1 MCCHL
6 YKVSAHDYHEK
17 SFQLKF
23 IISYLIMAEK
33 KEKLFDMFPPVTTEE
48 WMAKINVDLKG
59 ADFNKKLVW
68 RTNEG
73 FNVMPFYRKEDI
85 EGLPTIGS
93 MPGQYPYV
101 RGTRANNDWLIRQ
114 QILGADAAE
123 LNANARHAIDKG
135 VESIGICMCD
145 LEASDLAAVLEGID
159 LKKVEVNISS
169 CPRRAEDMAKA
180 LVALVEKAGAVEEF
194 RGSIGFNPFK
204 RLLKRGM
211 EFQKD
216 IKDTALAVY
225 EAVKPVAGI
234 RCFAVDSFM
243 LCNAGAYITQEL
255 GYALAWGAE
264 WMTILTEAGLS
275 ACEASARIKFNMG
288 ISANYFMELAKFRAG
303 RMLWAEI
310 VKAYGAGE
318 ECCKMAVHAVTSQF
332 NMTVYDAHVNL
343 LRSMTETMSAA
354 LAGVDSIE
362 TLPFDLQYKTPD
374 EFSERIARNQQH
386 LLREESHLDKVVDPA
401 GGSYYIETLTASIA
415 AQAWKVFNE
424 VEDCGGFHAMLSKGE
439 IQAKVN
445 ESGVKRHL
453 DVARRKEILLGTNQY
468 PNVNEMAL
476 DKIEK
481 NGCSC
486 GCGCKEV
493 NDGAVEYL
501 NFDRAASQF
510 EQLRLDTERAANRP
524 KVFMLTIGNLAMRL
538 ARAQFSGNFFGCAG
552 YEIIDNNGFPT
563 VKEGVDAAVAKG
575 ADVVVLCSSD
585 DEYAEYAPEAYKE
598 LAGRAEFVV
607 AGAPACMEELKA
619 QGIENFIHVR
629 VNVLDTLVAFNAKLL
644 K

>member
-1 MCCHL
+1 
-6 YKVSAHDYHEK
+6 
-17 SFQLKF
+17 
-23 IISYLIMAEK
+23 MAEK
-33 KEKLFDMFPPVTTEE
+33 KEKLFDMFPPISTEE

-85 EGLPTIGS
+85 EGLPSVGS
-93 MPGQYPYV
+93 MPGQFPYV
-101 RGTRANNDWLIRQ
+101 RGTKTNNDWLIRQ
-114 QILGADAAE
+114 QILGETAE
-123 LNANARHAIDKG
+123 EINANAKHAIDKG
-135 VESIGICMCD
+135 VESLGISMRG
-145 LEASDLAAVLEGID
+145 LEASDLAEVLKGID
-159 LKKVEVNISS
+159 LAKVEVNITC
-169 CPRRAEDMAKA
+169 CPRKAEEMAKA
-180 LVALVEKAGAVEEF
+180 LVEIVEKAGVADSF
-194 RGSIGFNPFK
+194 KGSIGFNPFK
-204 RLLKRGM
+204 RLLKHGL
-211 EFQKD
+211 EFPKD
-216 IKDTALAVY
+216 LKETALAVY
-225 EAVKPVAGI
+225 EAVKPVEGL
-234 RCFAVDSFM
+234 RCFAVDSF
-243 LCNAGAYITQEL
+243 LLNNAGAYITQEL

-264 WMTILTEAGLS
+264 WMTLMTEAGLTP
-275 ACEASARIKFNMG
+275 CEVNQRIKFNMG
-288 ISANYFMELAKFRAG
+288 ISSNYFMELAKFRAG

-310 VKAYGAGE
+310 VKAYGADE
-318 ECCKMAVHAVTSQF
+318 ECCKMAVHAVTSEF
-332 NMTVYDAHVNL
+332 NMTIYDAHVNL

-362 TLPFDLQYKTPD
+362 TLPFDLVYTTPD

-386 LLREESHLDKVVDPA
+386 LLREESHLNKVVDPA
-401 GGSYYIETLTASIA
+401 GGSWYIETLTSSIA
-415 AQAWKVFNE
+415 AQAWKIFNE
-424 VEDCGGFHAMLSKGE
+424 VEDNGGFYEMLKKGE

-445 ESGVKRHL
+445 ESGVKRHV

-468 PNVNEMAL
+468 PNINEMAL
-476 DKIEK
+476 DKIK
-481 NGCSC
+481 NVGCSC
-486 GCGCKEV
+486 GCGCDKEV
-493 NDGAVEYL
+493 VDGAVEYL

-552 YEIIDNNGFPT
+552 YEIIDNNGFAT
-563 VKEGVDAAVAKG
+563 VKEGVDAAIEKG

-585 DEYAEYAPEAYKE
+585 DEYAQYAPEAFKE
-598 LAGRAEFVV
+598 LNGRAMFVV

-629 VNVLDTLVAFNAKLL
+629 VNVLDTLVDFNAKLL

>member
-1 MCCHL
+1 
-6 YKVSAHDYHEK
+6 
-17 SFQLKF
+17 
-23 IISYLIMAEK
+23 MAEN

-85 EGLPTIGS
+85 EGLPSIGS

-101 RGTRANNDWLIRQ
+101 RGTRADNSWLIRQ
-114 QILGADAAE
+114 TIIGETAAD

-135 VESIGICMCD
+135 VESIAFTMHD
-145 LEASDLAAVLEGID
+145 LQASDLVAVLDGID
-159 LKKVEVNISS
+159 LKKVEVNITC
-169 CPRRAEDMAKA
+169 CPRRADEVAKA
-180 LVALVEKAGAVEEF
+180 LVDIVEKAGAIDEF
-194 RGSIGFNPFK
+194 RGSIAFNPFK
-204 RLLKRGM
+204 RLLKHGLD
-211 EFQKD
+211 FQKD
-216 IKDTALAVY
+216 IKEVSLSLY
-225 EAVKPVAGI
+225 EAVKPVAGL

-243 LCNAGAYITQEL
+243 LNNAGAYITQEL

-264 WMTILTEAGLS
+264 WMTMLTEAGL
-275 ACEASARIKFNMG
+275 APCEVAGRIKFNMG
-288 ISANYFMELAKFRAG
+288 ISSNYFMELAKFRAA

-310 VKAYGAGE
+310 AKAYGVAE
-318 ECCKMAVHAVTSQF
+318 ENCKMMVNAVTSQF
-332 NMTVYDAHVNL
+332 NMTIYDAHVNL

-362 TLPFDLQYKTPD
+362 TLPFDLQYKTQD

-386 LLREESHLDKVVDPA
+386 LLREESHLDKVADPA
-401 GGSYYIETLTASIA
+401 GGSYYVETLTCSIA
-415 AQAWKVFNE
+415 DQAWKLFNE
-424 VEDCGGFHAMLSKGE
+424 VEDNGGFHALLLKGD

-445 ESGVKRHL
+445 ESGIKRHL

-468 PNVNEMAL
+468 PNINEVAL

-481 NGCSC
+481 DGSC
-486 GCGCKEV
+486 GCGCGCHETTE
-493 NDGAVEYL
+493 GAVEHL

-510 EQLRLDTERAANRP
+510 ERLRLDTERAANRP

-563 VKEGVDAAVAKG
+563 VKEGVDAAVAAG

-585 DEYAEYAPEAYKE
+585 DEYAEYAPEAFKE

-607 AGAPACMEELKA
+607 AGAPACMDDLKA
-619 QGIENFIHVR
+619 QGIENYIHVR

>member
-1 MCCHL
+1 
-6 YKVSAHDYHEK
+6 
-17 SFQLKF
+17 
-23 IISYLIMAEK
+23 MAEN
-33 KEKLFDMFPPVTTEE
+33 KEKLFDMFPPVSTEE

-85 EGLPTIGS
+85 EGLPSVGS
-93 MPGQYPYV
+93 MPGQFPYV
-101 RGTRANNDWLIRQ
+101 RGTRTNNDWLIRQ
-114 QILGADAAE
+114 QILGHTAAE
-123 LNANARHAIDKG
+123 INANAKHAIDKG
-135 VESIGICMCD
+135 VESLGICLCD
-145 LEASDLAAVLEGID
+145 LEVSDLAAVLEGID
-159 LKKVEVNISS
+159 LKKIEINVNCCPGKAVEV
-169 CPRRAEDMAKA
+169 AKA
-180 LVALVEKAGAVEEF
+180 LVAIVEEAGASAEF
-194 RGSIGFNPFK
+194 RGSVGFNPFK
-204 RLLKRGM
+204 RLLKHGL
-211 EFQKD
+211 EFKKD
-216 IKDTALAVY
+216 LKETALSVY
-225 EAVKPVAGI
+225 EAVKPVAGL
-234 RCFAVDSFM
+234 RCFAVDSYM
-243 LCNAGAYITQEL
+243 LNNAGAYITQEL

-264 WMTILTEAGLS
+264 WMTLLTEAGVTP
-275 ACEASARIKFNMG
+275 CEVNNRIKFNMG
-288 ISANYFMELAKFRAG
+288 ISSNYFMELSKFRAG

-310 VKAYGAGE
+310 VKAYGAEE
-318 ECCKMAVHAVTSQF
+318 ECCKMSVHAVTSQF

-386 LLREESHLDKVVDPA
+386 LLRDESHLDKVVDPA
-401 GGSYYIETLTASIA
+401 GGSYYIETLTSSIA

-424 VEDCGGFHAMLSKGE
+424 VEDNGGFYIMLKKGE
-439 IQAKVN
+439 IQARVN

-453 DVARRKEILLGTNQY
+453 DVARRKEILLGSNQY

-481 NGCSC
+481 ESCKC
-486 GCGCKEV
+486 GCGCGEAT
-493 NDGAVEYL
+493 DGAVDYL
-501 NFDRAASQF
+501 IFDRAASQF
-510 EQLRLDTERAANRP
+510 EQLRLDTERAVNRP

-552 YEIIDNNGFPT
+552 YEIIDNNGFAT
-563 VKEGVDAAVAKG
+563 VKEGVDAAVAQG

-607 AGAPACMEELKA
+607 AGAPACMDDLKA

-629 VNVLDTLVAFNAKLL
+629 VNVLDTLVAFNTKLL

>member
-1 MCCHL
+1 
-6 YKVSAHDYHEK
+6 
-17 SFQLKF
+17 
-23 IISYLIMAEK
+23 MAEK
-33 KEKLFDMFPPVTTEE
+33 KEKLFDMFPPISTDE

-85 EGLPTIGS
+85 EGLPSVGT

-101 RGTRANNDWLIRQ
+101 RGTKTNNDWLIRQ
-114 QILGADAAE
+114 QILGETAE
-123 LNANARHAIDKG
+123 EINANAKHAIDKG
-135 VESIGICMCD
+135 VESLGISMRG
-145 LEASDLAAVLEGID
+145 LEATDLAVVLEGID
-159 LKKVEVNISS
+159 LKKIEVNIIC
-169 CPRRAEDMAKA
+169 CPRKAEDMAKA
-180 LVALVEKAGAVEEF
+180 LVALVENAGASESF
-194 RGSIGFNPFK
+194 KGSIGFNPFK
-204 RLLKRGM
+204 RLLKHGL
-211 EFQKD
+211 EFPKD
-216 IKDTALAVY
+216 IKETALAVY
-225 EAVKPVAGI
+225 EAVKPVTGL
-234 RCFAVDSFM
+234 RCFAVDSF
-243 LCNAGAYITQEL
+243 LLNNAGAYITQEL

-264 WMTILTEAGLS
+264 WMTLMTEAGLTP
-275 ACEASARIKFNMG
+275 CEVNKRIKFNMG
-288 ISANYFMELAKFRAG
+288 ISSNYFMELAKFRAA

-310 VKAYGAGE
+310 VKAYGAEE
-318 ECCKMAVHAVTSQF
+318 ECCKMTVHAVTSEF
-332 NMTVYDAHVNL
+332 NMTIYDAHVNL

-362 TLPFDLQYKTPD
+362 TLPFDLIYTTPD

-386 LLREESHLDKVVDPA
+386 LLRDESHLDKVVDPA
-401 GGSYYIETLTASIA
+401 GGSYYIETLTCSIA

-424 VEDCGGFHAMLSKGE
+424 VEDNGGFYEMLKKGE

-476 DKIEK
+476 DKIKKE
-481 NGCSC
+481 GCAC
-486 GCGCKEV
+486 GCGCVEAE
-493 NDGAVEYL
+493 NGAVEYL

-552 YEIIDNNGFPT
+552 YEIIDNNGFAT
-563 VKEGVDAAVAKG
+563 VKEGVDAAIEKG

-585 DEYAEYAPEAYKE
+585 DEYAQYAPEAFKE